1 MARKP
6 RIHFPGAFYHVI
18 SRGNHRQAIFHDD
31 RDRKRYLSLL
41 EEIPRKYGC
50 KLYAYTLMG
59 NHLHLLIE
67 VGGISL
73 SKIMQSLQFRYTQ
86 YYNRR
91 YKKSGHLFQGRYKA
105 ILCDQESYLLELVRY
120 IHLNSVRA
128 GLTQKADQ
136 YPWSSHWVYM
146 RGDVENRTV
155 SVGFVLRQFGS
166 KRKEAIRRYREFIRD
181 GLGEG
186 HREDYYRVIDQRF
199 LGDEDFVE
207 EAREKGQ
214 EPETRRPVDIELK
227 EIVHAACRE
236 FGVRAERVSQ
246 REKSREVSRLRWII
260 AKVAISEG
268 GYRMAD
274 MARYFGRD
282 PGVVS
287 RGLRSLDE
295 MLMKEKGIGERIGRL
310 QKRIRTGRKLKMTR
324 TQA

>member
-31 RDRKRYLSLL
+31 ADRKRYLSLL
-41 EEIPRKYGC
+41 EEIPKRYGC
-50 KLYAYTLMG
+50 KLYAYILMG
-59 NHLHLLIE
+59 NHIHLLIE
-67 VGGISL
+67 VGGIPL

-105 ILCDQESYLLELVRY
+105 ILCDRESYLLELVRY
-120 IHLNSVRA
+120 IHLNAVRA
-128 GLTQKADQ
+128 GLARKVDQ
-136 YPWSSHWVYM
+136 YPWSSHWVYL
-146 RGDVENRTV
+146 RGDMENRTV
-155 SVGFVLRQFGS
+155 SVGLVLKQFGS
-166 KRKEAIRRYREFIRD
+166 KRKEAIQRYREFIRD

-186 HREDYYRVIDQRF
+186 HREDYYQVIDQRF

-214 EPETRRPVDIELK
+214 EPETRQPVDIELK

-236 FGVRAERVSQ
+236 FGVRAERVCQ
-246 REKSREVSRLRWII
+246 REKGRQVSRLRWII
-260 AKVAISEG
+260 AKVAIAEG
-268 GYRMAD
+268 GYRMVEL
-274 MARYFGRD
+274 ARYLGRD
-282 PGVVS
+282 PGVIS

-295 MLMKEKGIGERIGRL
+295 LLLKEKGMQERIRRL
-310 QKRIRTGRKLKMTR
+310 QAGIRVGRRVKIAR